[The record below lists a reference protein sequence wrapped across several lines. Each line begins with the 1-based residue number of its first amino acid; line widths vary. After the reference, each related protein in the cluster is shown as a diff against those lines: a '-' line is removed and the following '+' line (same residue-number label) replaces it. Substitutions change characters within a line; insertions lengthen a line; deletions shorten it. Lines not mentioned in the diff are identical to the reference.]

1 VQGYRDDG
9 VVLRTQKLGEA
20 DRIITLLTRHN
31 GRVRAVARG
40 VRRTKSR
47 FGARLEP
54 FTHVDVMVHSGRSL
68 DVITQAE
75 VIRAYG
81 TPLAS
86 NYPKYTA
93 GTAMLETAERFTP
106 VEKEPAIRQFLLLI
120 GGLRALGDA
129 VDPVGSADSSEP
141 GELAGSPVPV
151 GPAVPADRDDPA
163 PAADDG
169 TPGTSGGAA
178 GTSGTPGD
186 ADGTHGP
193 SGDAEGSDAEGRE
206 GPVGTPGTGEAP
218 RDPRMVLDAYFL
230 RSLTF
235 AGYAPALEACAR
247 CGALSPA
254 AVSGAAVSGAAVSG
268 ITVPG
273 ITVPGITVP
282 GTGAAA
288 DRERTTGT
296 TGTRGTRGTRGTER
310 ATGTS
315 SAEYTERTEGPPVG
329 TKPLVAFA
337 IPAGG
342 MVCAGCRPPGAASPA
357 PQTVGLMVA
366 LLRGDW
372 EEAMRS
378 ERRHRVECSGLVAA
392 YLQWHLEHSI
402 RSLRHVERA

>member
-1 VQGYRDDG
+1 VPGRPSRVPFRRRDGVRDNGSVQGYRDDG

-54 FTHVDVMVHSGRSL
+54 FTHVDVMIHPGRSL

-81 TPLAS
+81 TRLVGD
-86 NYPKYTA
+86 YPKYTA

-120 GGLRALGDA
+120 GALRALGHA
-129 VDPVGSADSSEP
+129 VEPAARPVPGGNLAGPGGPAQHEAPGGPGAAAIEGEQGEGGGP
-141 GELAGSPVPV
+141 GE
-151 GPAVPADRDDPA
+151 
-163 PAADDG
+163 
-169 TPGTSGGAA
+169 T
-178 GTSGTPGD
+178 
-186 ADGTHGP
+186 
-193 SGDAEGSDAEGRE
+193 
-206 GPVGTPGTGEAP
+206 P

-235 AGYAPALEACAR
+235 AGYAPALEECAR
-247 CGALSPA
+247 CGAPA
-254 AVSGAAVSGAAVSG
+254 APGATRASPDGEGAGSGN
-268 ITVPG
+268 
-273 ITVPGITVP
+273 
-282 GTGAAA
+282 
-288 DRERTTGT
+288 
-296 TGTRGTRGTRGTER
+296 
-310 ATGTS
+310 AT
-315 SAEYTERTEGPPVG
+315 SAR
-329 TKPLVAFA
+329 PLVAFA

-342 MVCAGCRPPGAASPA
+342 MVCAGCRPPGSASPA
-357 PQTVGLMVA
+357 PQTAALMVA

-372 EEAMRS
+372 DEAMRS

>member
-1 VQGYRDDG
+1 MNDWSASRLGGVRDNGSVQGYRDDG

-31 GRVRAVARG
+31 GRVRAVAKG

-54 FTHVDVMVHSGRSL
+54 FTHVDVLIYPGRSL
-68 DVITQAE
+68 DMITQAE

-81 TPLAS
+81 TRLVS
-86 NYPKYTA
+86 DYPKYTA

-129 VDPVGSADSSEP
+129 IDPIGRSGPADRGPADGDPVGSDHAYSDEAAGASGTDGVPSAPGDSRRAEAPPGEP
-141 GELAGSPVPV
+141 GIRVV
-151 GPAVPADRDDPA
+151 
-163 PAADDG
+163 
-169 TPGTSGGAA
+169 
-178 GTSGTPGD
+178 PGD
-186 ADGTHGP
+186 R
-193 SGDAEGSDAEGRE
+193 GDPDNEEAAQ
-206 GPVGTPGTGEAP
+206 EAP

-247 CGALSPA
+247 CGTP
-254 AVSGAAVSGAAVSG
+254 GAA
-268 ITVPG
+268 T
-273 ITVPGITVP
+273 
-282 GTGAAA
+282 AAA
-288 DRERTTGT
+288 SGN
-296 TGTRGTRGTRGTER
+296 
-310 ATGTS
+310 S
-315 SAEYTERTEGPPVG
+315 NNVG

-337 IPAGG
+337 VQAGG
-342 MVCAGCRPPGAASPA
+342 MVCADCRPPGSASPA
-357 PQTVGLMVA
+357 PQTAALMVA

-372 EEAMRS
+372 DNAMRS